1 GLAGRTAAVRAG
13 HSGRQPGR
21 RLHRHPARPA
31 GAPVAERH
39 VPGERPRSGPGAH
52 RRGGGGRLLRV
63 PGPRELMELRCGAVR
78 VGPLRRR
85 DRDAWQR
92 LRRRNVG
99 WLLRWEATSPDGT
112 VPQASFTGYV
122 RQLNRAARQDTGYAF
137 VVEYR
142 GELVGQVSV
151 AGVSRG
157 SLQSA
162 SIGYWISEH
171 VAGRG
176 IIPTAVAIV
185 ADHCFTDQG
194 LHRVVDKLGFRDEGV
209 RRSYLHIQGEWA
221 DHRSFALTADEAAP
235 SLLERWLASRGS
247 APPTPR

>member
-1 GLAGRTAAVRAG
+1 
-13 HSGRQPGR
+13 
-21 RLHRHPARPA
+21 
-31 GAPVAERH
+31 
-39 VPGERPRSGPGAH
+39 
-52 RRGGGGRLLRV
+52 
-63 PGPRELMELRCGAVR
+63 MELRCGAVR
-78 VGPLRRR
+78 LRPLRRR

-176 IIPTAVAIV
+176 IIPTAVAMV
-185 ADHCFTDQG
+185 ADHCFTDLG
-194 LHRVVDKLGFRDEGV
+194 LHRVEINIRPENVASLRVVDKLGFRDEGV